1 MRTTH
6 KGGGECS
13 AMASRRRPPRDMRG
27 RGVSYHMAPG
37 SLLLPSSSLCWP
49 RSKRVVDRAQICC
62 CLPRDL
68 KPEMG
73 PSKSVLP
80 LLVPDSRIQSSLRGE
95 DSNNFLLG
103 IYSGTRVPS

>member
-6 KGGGECS
+6 KGGGECL
-13 AMASRRRPPRDMRG
+13 AMPSRRRPPRDMRG
-27 RGVSYHMAPG
+27 RGVSYHMGRG

-49 RSKRVVDRAQICC
+49 RNGRGTEMQQICC

-73 PSKSVLP
+73 PRHTGC
-80 LLVPDSRIQSSLRGE
+80 SRIQSLRGE
-95 DSNNFLLG
+95 DWNNFLMG
-103 IYSGTRVPS
+103 I

>member
-6 KGGGECS
+6 KGGGECL
-13 AMASRRRPPRDMRG
+13 AMTSRRRPPRDMRG

-62 CLPRDL
+62 CLPSDL

-73 PSKSVLP
+73 PRQQNPVTQ
-80 LLVPDSRIQSSLRGE
+80 R
-95 DSNNFLLG
+95 
-103 IYSGTRVPS
+103 

>member
-73 PSKSVLP
+73 PRQQNPVTQ
-80 LLVPDSRIQSSLRGE
+80 R
-95 DSNNFLLG
+95 
-103 IYSGTRVPS
+103 

>member
-6 KGGGECS
+6 KGGGECL
-13 AMASRRRPPRDMRG
+13 AMTSRRRPPRDMRG
-27 RGVSYHMAPG
+27 RGVSYHMGRG

-62 CLPRDL
+62 CLPPDL

-73 PSKSVLP
+73 PRQQNPVTQ
-80 LLVPDSRIQSSLRGE
+80 R
-95 DSNNFLLG
+95 
-103 IYSGTRVPS
+103 